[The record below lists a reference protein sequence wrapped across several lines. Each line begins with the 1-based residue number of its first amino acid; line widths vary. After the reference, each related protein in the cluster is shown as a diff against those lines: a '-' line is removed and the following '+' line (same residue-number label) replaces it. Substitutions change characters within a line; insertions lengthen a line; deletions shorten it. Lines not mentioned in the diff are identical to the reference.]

1 MYGSLTFS
9 SYLHNIE
16 LSLEKEKMRERE
28 RERERER
35 GSYRRSTT
43 WTPIVF

>member
-16 LSLEKEKMRERE
+16 FSLEKEKN
-28 RERERER
+28 ER
-35 GSYRRSTT
+35 GRGRGREVLTDE
-43 WTPIVF
+43 V